1 MRATGTQLICPWELL
16 EDSKAAPPLSLAM
29 FGAVKIDRKPLQ
41 YIEEA
46 SRMIHHTH
54 QHRKPTSYYVT
65 NDPGE
70 EMQKESG
77 IKSDPETPKTP
88 FSGLIF
94 KFVWF
99 LI

>member
-1 MRATGTQLICPWELL
+1 
-16 EDSKAAPPLSLAM
+16 M

-54 QHRKPTSYYVT
+54 QRRKTTSYYVT
-65 NDPGE
+65 NDPE
-70 EMQKESG
+70 EEIQKESG
-77 IKSDPETPKTP
+77 IKSEPETPKTP
-88 FSGLIF
+88 FSGIIL